1 MGGTIY
7 FIAETGDLIRLDE
20 EAWDR
25 EVDFQDILALHP
37 DLLGADQIDAAD
49 PPRWLH
55 IKGET
60 AVPDSEDLRS
70 RWSVDH
76 LFVDQHGVPTLV
88 EVKRSSDTRLRREVV
103 GQMLDY
109 AANSVAYWP
118 IEHIQGALERRCEES
133 GLDPTEE
140 TRAVIGEDADLEAF
154 WLQVKTNLQAG
165 RVRLLFVADHIPPEL
180 HRIVEFLNQQMDP
193 AQVLAVEVKRF
204 TRGDL
209 TALVPRVMGQTA
221 ESAARKS
228 VRRPGRRWD
237 EQSVFDDLSQRVG
250 AQDVAKA
257 RTMMDWIKSSGYEVT
272 YGSGVAA
279 GSFSAKVRT
288 GDDEL
293 HPLFHVYSDGKV
305 EHPFASFKAPF
316 DTRERRVLV
325 IDRLRS
331 LGLDVTHEHATRRP
345 SISLEDIPSDG
356 LDEWL
361 DVWKWM
367 AREIEE
373 ARRG

>member
-7 FIAETGDLIRLDE
+7 FIAETGDLIRFDE

-25 EVDFQDILALHP
+25 EVDFQEILALHP

-165 RVRLLFVADHIPPEL
+165 RVRLLFVADQIPPEL

-228 VRRPGRRWD
+228 VRRPGRQWD
-237 EQSVFDDLSQRVG
+237 EQSVFNDLSQRVSP
-250 AQDVAKA
+250 QDVAKA
-257 RTMMDWIKSSGYEVT
+257 RRMMDWIKSSGLEAT
-272 YGSGVAA
+272 YGSGVAT
-279 GSFSAKVRT
+279 GSFSAKVRA
-288 GDDEL
+288 GEEL

-316 DTRERRVLV
+316 DTQEQRSLV
-325 IDRLRS
+325 IDRLDV
-331 LGLDVTHEHATRRP
+331 LGLGFAHEQATKRP
-345 SISLEDIPSDG
+345 SITLADIPSDR
-356 LDEWL
+356 LDAWLEIWEWMV
-361 DVWKWM
+361 D
-367 AREIEE
+367 EIEE
-373 ARRG
+373 AQSG

>member
-25 EVDFQDILALHP
+25 EVDFQDLLALHP
-37 DLLGADQIDAAD
+37 DLLGADQIDASD

-76 LFVDQHGVPTLV
+76 LFVDQHGIPTLV

-118 IEHIQGALERRCEES
+118 IEHIQSALERRCEEQ

-140 TRAVIGEDADLEAF
+140 TLAVIGEDADVEAF
-154 WLQVKTNLQAG
+154 WVQVKTNLQAG
-165 RVRLLFVADHIPPEL
+165 RVRLLFVADQIPPEL

-204 TRGDL
+204 TQGDL

-221 ESAARKS
+221 ESAARKA
-228 VRRPGRRWD
+228 VRRPGKRWD
-237 EQSVFDDLSQRVG
+237 EQAVFDDLSQRVSS
-250 AQDVAKA
+250 QDAVKA
-257 RTMMDWIKSSGYEVT
+257 RRMMEWIRSSGLEVT
-272 YGSGVAA
+272 YGSGVTA
-279 GSFSAKVRT
+279 GSFSAKLRS
-288 GDDEL
+288 GGEL

-331 LGLDVTHEHATRRP
+331 LGMDFTPEHATRRP
-345 SISLEDIPSDG
+345 SIPLADIPSDR
-356 LDEWL
+356 LDDWL
-361 DVWKWM
+361 AVWKWM
-367 AREIEE
+367 VDEIEE
-373 ARRG
+373 AERG